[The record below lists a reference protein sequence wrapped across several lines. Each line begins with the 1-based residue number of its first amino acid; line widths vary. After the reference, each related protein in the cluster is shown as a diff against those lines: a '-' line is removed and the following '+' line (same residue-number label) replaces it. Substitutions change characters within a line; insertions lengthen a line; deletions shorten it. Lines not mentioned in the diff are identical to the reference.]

1 VRCLVVPDRV
11 SFEVNRQPGELMD
24 FSLENSTTDN
34 GVAVITIVGELDL
47 YTAPRLKESL
57 LAAISAGTLSIVVD
71 MTGVHFIDSS
81 ALGVLIGGVK
91 RLKPNDGKL
100 VLVSVDENVNWIFQ
114 ITGLNSV
121 FDIFSTRDEA
131 LQGLAG

>member
-1 VRCLVVPDRV
+1 
-11 SFEVNRQPGELMD
+11 MD

>member
-1 VRCLVVPDRV
+1 MEMNIQSER
-11 SFEVNRQPGELMD
+11 
-24 FSLENSTTDN
+24 TDD
-34 GVAVITIVGELDL
+34 GIAIITVEGELDL

-57 LAAISAGTLSIVVD
+57 MAALEDDMLKIVVN

-91 RLKPNDGKL
+91 RLKPKGGRL

-114 ITGLNSV
+114 ITGLNAV
-121 FDIFSTRDEA
+121 FDIFHSQEDA
-131 LQGLAG
+131 LRNLA

>member
-1 VRCLVVPDRV
+1 
-11 SFEVNRQPGELMD
+11 MD
-24 FSLENSTTDN
+24 LAIQSETTED
-34 GVAVITIVGELDL
+34 GVAVITVAGELDL
-47 YTAPRLKESL
+47 YTAPRLKENL
-57 LAAISAGTLSIVVD
+57 LAALEADVLKICVD

-91 RLKPNDGKL
+91 RLKPKGGRL

-121 FDIFSTRDEA
+121 FDIFSSREDA
-131 LQGLAG
+131 LRNLAT

>member
-1 VRCLVVPDRV
+1 MLALINIV
-11 SFEVNRQPGELMD
+11 GI
-24 FSLENSTTDN
+24 T
-34 GVAVITIVGELDL
+34 VAGELDL
-47 YTAPRLKESL
+47 YTAPRLKENL
-57 LAAISAGTLSIVVD
+57 LAALEDGVKKIVVD

-91 RLKPNDGKL
+91 RLKPNGGKL

-121 FDIFSTRDEA
+121 FEIYDTRDEA
-131 LQGLAG
+131 LASLA

>member
-1 VRCLVVPDRV
+1 M
-11 SFEVNRQPGELMD
+11 ELNIQ
-24 FSLENSTTDN
+24 SKRTDD
-34 GVAVITIVGELDL
+34 GVAIITVEGELDL

-57 LAAISAGTLSIVVD
+57 MAALEDDVLKIVVN

-91 RLKPNDGKL
+91 RLKPKGGRL

-114 ITGLNSV
+114 ITGLNAV
-121 FDIFSTRDEA
+121 FDIFHSQEDA
-131 LQGLAG
+131 LRNLA

>member
-1 VRCLVVPDRV
+1 MEINIQSEKTPD
-11 SFEVNRQPGELMD
+11 GI
-24 FSLENSTTDN
+24 
-34 GVAVITIVGELDL
+34 AVITIAGELDL
-47 YTAPRLKESL
+47 YTAPRLKENL
-57 LAAISAGTLSIVVD
+57 LSALEDGVLRIVVD

-91 RLKPNDGKL
+91 RLKPKGGKL

-121 FDIFSTRDEA
+121 FDIYSTRDEA
-131 LQGLAG
+131 LAGVTS

>member
-1 VRCLVVPDRV
+1 MEINIQSERTSD
-11 SFEVNRQPGELMD
+11 
-24 FSLENSTTDN
+24 
-34 GVAVITIVGELDL
+34 GVAVITVAGELDL
-47 YTAPRLKESL
+47 YTAPRLKENL
-57 LAAISAGTLSIVVD
+57 LAALEDGVKKIVVD

-91 RLKPNDGKL
+91 RLKPNGGKL

-121 FDIFSTRDEA
+121 FEIYDTRDEA
-131 LQGLAG
+131 LASLA

>member
-1 VRCLVVPDRV
+1 MELDIQSEKNPDGVVII
-11 SFEVNRQPGELMD
+11 EV
-24 FSLENSTTDN
+24 
-34 GVAVITIVGELDL
+34 AGELDL
-47 YTAPRLKESL
+47 YTAPSLKETL
-57 LAAISAGTLSIVVD
+57 LAALEGDTLKVLID

-91 RLKPNDGKL
+91 RLKPKGGKM

-121 FDIFSTRDEA
+121 FDIFATREDA
-131 LQGLAG
+131 LKKLAG